1 MAERLVVFFVVA
13 AFSAWHWQQL
23 ERPQVAAGEM
33 ALLILVALVP
43 ALLAA
48 THRWIAAIGTAVAAV
63 VIAVWRAFGYLP
75 WDRGHGLYPAR
86 VASGLH
92 DGAQAWF
99 NTITPFDPGR
109 FAQTDGL
116 VQVSFTLLLGLFAW
130 LLLDG
135 RFALTAVSAAFAL
148 FAIPS
153 TAVGMGDRGLRA
165 AIFIVLAL
173 AILAVCQ
180 RRIPAGGSAIAQL
193 GAIAAAT
200 VVAGVVVG
208 SAPGVA
214 KGAFFDWRHWNP
226 LAGDGARVSV
236 GYVWNQTYAPLH
248 FPKDPTTVFTV
259 ASINPH
265 YWKAGVLTEFNGTA
279 WVAPTPPPVLNGNLH
294 ETSSFDVSSS
304 TLPPNAE
311 KPKHNDVV
319 QIGITIQGLADPR
332 LISTGQAMR
341 YNLTSQRVD
350 ATLYTD
356 GSASTT
362 PDLPRDATYNVRAYA
377 PNPTVKELAG
387 AGTHFP
393 SDVVAGVVVNNQRI
407 PVWGSGRKARR
418 VALDPSLVHA
428 SNQAWREAG
437 ADDPS
442 ASEYGAVAALESY
455 FHGKQFHYDQTP
467 PQGTGPVLA
476 DFMLR
481 SHRGFCQ
488 MFSGAMALVL
498 RLHGIP
504 SRVAYGFTE
513 GHETTD
519 GDFKVLDRDA
529 HAWVEVY
536 FPGYGWMPFEPTP
549 TRHLPVL
556 TSTTNDKLLALIA
569 NRQEASALGLPVKL
583 QKTLGL
589 PSSNQTTNGNPDAR
603 RGGVTRGG
611 GGGGGLTAAPTSG
624 HTSFFVWAVSAALV
638 VVLVLAAVKLIA
650 VRWRYL
656 RRGPRGQA
664 SAAYHEIATYLGD
677 QGLVVPPNA
686 TFEELA
692 DIVDSAWGVDAS
704 ELAAAGSAA
713 RYAPPPVARAAGRQM
728 RPALRRIRREMRG
741 ALSLRDRAVGALR
754 LRSMLAQTTHL
765 E

>member
-1 MAERLVVFFVVA
+1 MAERLVVYFAVA
-13 AFSAWHWQQL
+13 VFSAWHWQRL
-23 ERPQVAAGEM
+23 ERPEIPAAEM
-33 ALLILVALVP
+33 ALLILLALAP

-48 THRWIAAIGTAVAAV
+48 TRRWAAAIGTAVAAFV
-63 VIAVWRAFGYLP
+63 VVVWRAFGYLP
-75 WDRGHGLYPAR
+75 WERGHALYPVRLGSA
-86 VASGLH
+86 VH

-99 NTITPFDPGR
+99 GTITPFDPER

-116 VQVSFTLLLGLFAW
+116 VQLSFALLLALFAW

-165 AIFIVLAL
+165 AIFLGLAL

-193 GAIAAAT
+193 AAIAAAT

-226 LAGDGARVSV
+226 LAGGGARVSV
-236 GYVWNQTYAPLH
+236 GYVWNETYGPLH
-248 FPKDPTTVFTV
+248 FPKNPTTVFTV
-259 ASINPH
+259 SSINPH
-265 YWKAGVLTEFNGTA
+265 YWKAGVLTEFNGSA
-279 WVAPTPPPVLNGNLH
+279 WQLQDVTQAPYHDTDSFAAPP
-294 ETSSFDVSSS
+294 SM
-304 TLPPNAE
+304 LPPNAQR
-311 KPKHNDVV
+311 PKHNDVV
-319 QIGITIQGLADPR
+319 QIGIKIDGLADPH
-332 LISTGQAMR
+332 LIGTGQPMR
-341 YNLTSQRVD
+341 FTLTSQRVD
-350 ATLYTD
+350 ATLSTD
-356 GSASTT
+356 GTAVTST
-362 PDLPRDATYNVRAYA
+362 DLPRDATYTVRSYA
-377 PNPTVKELAG
+377 PNPTVKELAD
-387 AGTHFP
+387 AGTRFP
-393 SDVVAGVVVNNQRI
+393 ADVAAGIIVAHQRI
-407 PVWGSGRKARR
+407 PVWGSGQDGRR
-418 VALDPSLVHA
+418 VPIDPSLVRA
-428 SNQAWREAG
+428 SDQAWHESG
-437 ADDPS
+437 ADDPA

-467 PQGTGPVLA
+467 PRGRGPVLA

-481 SHRGFCQ
+481 SHRGYCQ

-504 SRVAYGFTE
+504 ARVAFGFTE
-513 GHETTD
+513 GHETSD

-529 HAWVEVY
+529 HAWVEAY

-556 TSTTNDKLLALIA
+556 TSTTNDKLLTLVA
-569 NRQEASALGLPVKL
+569 NRQEASKYGLPIKL

-589 PSSNQTTNGNPDAR
+589 PSSKTAGGNPDAHH
-603 RGGVTRGG
+603 GGASRPGG
-611 GGGGGLTAAPTSG
+611 HGVSVTAAPTGG
-624 HTSFFVWAVSAALV
+624 HASFFIWAVSATMVVLLV
-638 VVLVLAAVKLIA
+638 VAAVKLVA

-664 SAAYHEIATYLGD
+664 SAAYHEMATYLGD
-677 QGLVVPPNA
+677 QGVQVPPNA

-692 DIVDSAWGVDAS
+692 AIVDAAWGVDAS
-704 ELAAAGSAA
+704 GLASAGSAA
-713 RYAPPPVARAAGRQM
+713 RYAPPAAAREAGRRV
-728 RPALRRIRREMRG
+728 RPALRRTRREMRA
-741 ALSLRDRAVGALR
+741 ALSLRERAMGALR

>member
-1 MAERLVVFFVVA
+1 VAERLVVFFAVA

-23 ERPQVAAGEM
+23 EHPQIAAGEM
-33 ALLILVALVP
+33 ALLILLALGP

-48 THRWIAAIGTAVAAV
+48 ARRWAAAIVATVAAA
-63 VIAVWRAFGYLP
+63 VIVVWRAFGYLP
-75 WDRGHGLYPAR
+75 WERDHALYPVR
-86 VASGLH
+86 VASAVH

-99 NTITPFDPGR
+99 GTITPFDPGR

-116 VQVSFTLLLGLFAW
+116 VQLSFALLLGLFAW

-165 AIFIVLAL
+165 AIFLALAL

-193 GAIAAAT
+193 AAIGAAT

-226 LAGDGARVSV
+226 LAGGGARISV
-236 GYVWNQTYAPLH
+236 GYVWNETYGPLH
-248 FPKDPTTVFTV
+248 FPKNPTTMFTV
-259 ASINPH
+259 SSINPH
-265 YWKAGVLTEFNGTA
+265 YWKAGVLTDFNGTS
-279 WVAPTPPPVLNGNLH
+279 WVAQDITQTPFHDTDGIGAPP
-294 ETSSFDVSSS
+294 SM
-304 TLPPNAE
+304 LPPNAQD
-311 KPKHNDVV
+311 PKRGDMV
-319 QIGITIQGLADPR
+319 QIGIKIDGLADPH
-332 LISTGQAMR
+332 LIGTGQPTR
-341 YNLTSQRVD
+341 FTLTSQRVD
-350 ATLYTD
+350 ATLSTD
-356 GSASTT
+356 GTVVTST
-362 PDLPRDATYNVRAYA
+362 DLPRDATYTVRSYS

-393 SDVVAGVVVNNQRI
+393 ADVAAGIIVNNQRI
-407 PVWGSGRKARR
+407 PVWGSGRGVRR
-418 VALDPSLVHA
+418 ISLDPGLVRA
-428 SNQAWREAG
+428 SNQAWHESG
-437 ADDPS
+437 ADDPT

-455 FHGKQFHYDQTP
+455 FHSKKFHYDQTP
-467 PQGTGPVLA
+467 PRGTGPVLA

-481 SHRGFCQ
+481 SHRGYCQ
-488 MFSGAMALVL
+488 MFSGSMALVL

-504 SRVAYGFTE
+504 ARVAYGFTE
-513 GHETTD
+513 GHETSS
-519 GDFKVLDRDA
+519 GDYTVLDRDA
-529 HAWVEVY
+529 HAWVEAY

-556 TSTTNDKLLALIA
+556 TSTTNNKLLTLVA
-569 NRQEASALGLPVKL
+569 NRQEASKLGLPIKL
-583 QKTLGL
+583 QQTLGL
-589 PSSNQTTNGNPDAR
+589 PSSLQAGGGNPDAR
-603 RGGVTRGG
+603 HSRLTRPSGRGGT
-611 GGGGGLTAAPTSG
+611 LTAAPSGG
-624 HTSFFVWAVSAALV
+624 HTSFFVWAVSATMV
-638 VVLVLAAVKLIA
+638 VLLVLAGVKLVA

-664 SAAYHEIATYLGD
+664 SAAYHEMATYLGD
-677 QGLVVPPNA
+677 QGITVPPNA

-692 DIVDSAWGVDAS
+692 AIVDSAWGVDAS

-713 RYAPPPVARAAGRQM
+713 RYAPPARAREAGRQV
-728 RPALRRIRREMRG
+728 RPALRRIRREMRA
-741 ALSLRDRAVGALR
+741 ALSLRERAMGALR

>member
-1 MAERLVVFFVVA
+1 VAERLAVFFAVA

-23 ERPQVAAGEM
+23 EQPEIAAGEM
-33 ALLILVALVP
+33 ALLILLALVP

-48 THRWIAAIGTAVAAV
+48 ARRWPAAIAAGAAAV

-75 WDRGHGLYPAR
+75 WDRGHQLYPLR
-86 VASGLH
+86 VGSGLH

-99 NTITPFDPGR
+99 DTITPFDPGR

-116 VQVSFTLLLGLFAW
+116 LQVSFALLLGLFGW

-165 AIFIVLAL
+165 AIFLVLAL

-180 RRIPAGGSAIAQL
+180 RRVPAGGPAIGQL
-193 GAIAAAT
+193 AAIGAAT
-200 VVAGVVVG
+200 VVAGLVVG
-208 SAPGVA
+208 TAPGVA

-236 GYVWNQTYAPLH
+236 GYVWNETYGPLH

-259 ASINPH
+259 SSINPH
-265 YWKAGVLTEFNGTA
+265 YWKAGVLTEFNGTS
-279 WVAPTPPPVLNGNLH
+279 WVRADTTQASYHDSDGFAAQP
-294 ETSSFDVSSS
+294 EM
-304 TLPPNAE
+304 LPQNAQ
-311 KPKHNDVV
+311 KPRHNDLV
-319 QIGITIQGLADPR
+319 QIGIKIDGLADPH
-332 LISTGQAMR
+332 LITTGQPMR
-341 YNLTSQRVD
+341 FDLTSQRVD
-350 ATLYTD
+350 ATLYTND
-356 GSASTT
+356 TAVTSS
-362 PDLPRDATYNVRAYA
+362 DLPRDATYTVRAYS
-377 PNPTVKELAG
+377 PNPTVKQLAG
-387 AGTHFP
+387 AGTRFP
-393 SDVVAGVVVNNQRI
+393 ADVADGVVVNDQLI
-407 PVWGSGRKARR
+407 PVWGSGRRVRR
-418 VALDPSLVHA
+418 VHLDPSLVRA
-428 SNQAWREAG
+428 SNQAWHASG

-455 FHGKQFHYDQTP
+455 FHGKQFRYDQTP
-467 PQGTGPVLA
+467 PRGTGPVLA

-481 SHRGFCQ
+481 SHRGYCQ
-488 MFSGAMALVL
+488 MFSGSMALVL

-504 SRVAYGFTE
+504 ARVAYGFTE

-529 HAWVEVY
+529 HAWVETY

-549 TRHLPVL
+549 TRRLPAQ
-556 TSTTNDKLLALIA
+556 TSTTNGRMLALVA
-569 NRQEASALGLPVKL
+569 NRQEATKLGLPAKL
-583 QKTLGL
+583 QQTLGL
-589 PSSNQTTNGNPDAR
+589 PSSPQAAR
-603 RGGVTRGG
+603 RNLAQSHGRTRGGVGRGVG
-611 GGGGGLTAAPTSG
+611 PIGTSSG
-624 HTSFFVWAVSAALV
+624 HASFFMWAVTATLL
-638 VVLVLAAVKLIA
+638 VVLVLAGVKAVA

-664 SAAYHEIATYLGD
+664 SAAYHELSTYLGD
-677 QGLVVPPNA
+677 QGVPVPANA

-692 DIVDSAWGVDAS
+692 AIVDATWGVDAS

-713 RYAPPPVARAAGRQM
+713 RYAPPAVARDAGRRV
-728 RPALRRIRREMRG
+728 RPALRHIRREMRA
-741 ALSLRDRAVGALR
+741 ALSLRERAVGALR